1 MIGTLYQHLVKSGS
15 VKQIHLASEIYSPM
29 NNQLTVAQIFG
40 AIQRHRI
47 KAFFAWAAV
56 MLCVVILY
64 IFWPRLYSSEGR
76 LYVKMDRNN
85 QSVVPSTSGAP
96 VAIQDTR
103 ETEIRSVIEIIRSRA
118 VLDQVV
124 DKVGAEKILE
134 SGWAKL
140 PNLMAPLKSLG
151 SLLDSKSGIS
161 KSEYKRLKRREL
173 AAKAIYEE
181 LDVYNEKK
189 SSVLVVTARSS
200 SPELA
205 QEIVR
210 EIFIATRKIH
220 MGIHNFSSSAEYFD
234 EQFSS
239 QEKTLN
245 DSMVELAEFRNDLG
259 VMSVGTAR
267 SSLQNVISNLDLDLV
282 NANVSL
288 TEWEDREKTLKK
300 LLASTPRTIASP
312 RKGVERLSYE
322 DSRTELYKMKEEQ
335 ERMRLAY
342 TEKNSRL
349 QRITKQIAALE
360 RELRSQVSERTESTF
375 EPNPVYQELET
386 SYLEARATV
395 AGSRARLAGLKQG
408 KMEATKRLKELN
420 DAEVKASEKLRKVA
434 VAEQYLAIYTKPR
447 GESKAMGALDA
458 RNISDV
464 KVAQDP
470 TLTLKHVNPK
480 ASLVLPMGFLCGLL
494 AALGASLFLDRNHL
508 SATLNESYVEQA
520 LDLPVL
526 VTLPRVYSSRH
537 MVN

>member
-1 MIGTLYQHLVKSGS
+1 
-15 VKQIHLASEIYSPM
+15 M

-40 AIQRHRI
+40 AIQRHRS

-56 MLCVVILY
+56 MVCVVALY
-64 IFWPRLYSSEGR
+64 IIWPRLYSSEGR

-85 QSVVPSTSGAP
+85 QSVVPSSGGAP

-134 SGWAKL
+134 SGWGNML
-140 PNLMAPLKSLG
+140 PNLTAPFKAVLSVFDTKSA
-151 SLLDSKSGIS
+151 LDKA
-161 KSEYKRLKRREL
+161 EYKRLKRREL

-205 QEIVR
+205 QEIVE
-210 EIFIATRKIH
+210 EIFVATRKIH

-234 EQFSS
+234 DQFSS
-239 QEKTLN
+239 QEETLN
-245 DSMVELAEFRNDLG
+245 DSLQELAKFRNNLG

-267 SSLQNVISNLDLDLV
+267 GSLQNVISTLDLDLV
-282 NANVSL
+282 NATVSL
-288 TEWEDREKTLKK
+288 TEWEDRERELKRQ
-300 LLASTPRTIASP
+300 LASTSKTIATP
-312 RKGVERLSYE
+312 RNGVERLSYE
-322 DSRTELYKMKEEQ
+322 DSRTELYKMKEER
-335 ERMRLAY
+335 ERLRQAY
-342 TEKNSRL
+342 TEKNARL
-349 QRITKQIAALE
+349 QRVIAQINALE
-360 RELRSQVSERTESTF
+360 RELRGQAKVRTESTLA
-375 EPNPVYQELET
+375 PNPVYQDLET
-386 SYLEARATV
+386 AYLEARATV
-395 AGSRARLAGLKQG
+395 AGNRARLAGLNRG
-408 KMEATKRLKELN
+408 KKEATKRLKQLN
-420 DAEVKASEKLRKVA
+420 DAEVLASEKLRKVA
-434 VAEQYLAIYTKPR
+434 VAEQYLAIYTQPR

-494 AALGASLFLDRNHL
+494 AALGTSLFLDRNHL
-508 SATLNESYVEQA
+508 SSTLNESDVEKA

>member
-1 MIGTLYQHLVKSGS
+1 
-15 VKQIHLASEIYSPM
+15 M

-40 AIQRHRI
+40 AVQRHRI
-47 KAFFAWAAV
+47 KAFFAWAVV
-56 MLCVVILY
+56 MLCVIVLYVI
-64 IFWPRLYSSEGR
+64 WPRLYSSEGR

-85 QSVVPSTSGAP
+85 QSVVPSSSGAP

-124 DKVGAEKILE
+124 DNVGAEKILE

-140 PNLMAPLKSLG
+140 PNLTAPFKSLS
-151 SLLDSKSGIS
+151 SLVESKSSIS
-161 KSEYKRLKRREL
+161 KAEYKKLKRREL

-189 SSVLVVTARSS
+189 SSILVVTARAS

-205 QEIVR
+205 QEIV
-210 EIFIATRKIH
+210 EQIFAATRKIH
-220 MGIHNFSSSAEYFD
+220 MGIHNFSSSEDFFD
-234 EQFSS
+234 EQFLS

-245 DSMVELAEFRNDLG
+245 DSMVELAEFRNDLE

-267 SSLQNVISNLDLDLV
+267 GSLQNVISTLDLDLV

-322 DSRTELYKMKEEQ
+322 DSRTELYKLKEEQ

-360 RELRSQVSERTESTF
+360 KELRSQVSERTESTL
-375 EPNPVYQELET
+375 EPNPVFQDLET

-395 AGSRARLAGLKQG
+395 AGNRARLAGLKLG
-408 KMEATKRLKELN
+408 KKDATKRLKELN
-420 DAEVKASEKLRKVA
+420 DAEVQASEKLRKVA
-434 VAEQYLAIYTKPR
+434 VAKQYLAIYTQPR

-494 AALGASLFLDRNHL
+494 AALGLSLFLDRNHL
-508 SATLNESYVEQA
+508 SATLNESDVEQA